1 MAMAALSSEISAL
14 ATVSV
19 FFMKSTISEISFTFS
34 ACFSSASLWAWTI
47 SAISLSSLVM
57 VSVCSSMVRA
67 NTWASFVSSARSCS
81 HVSLASRSSA
91 SSVSS
96 VEIILSMAEITS
108 SKWLP
113 EVAAVAA
120 RARSLASP
128 DRRLASLSVATA
140 DFCWCAL
147 AVPMVSWTKEAPRS
161 WDAKDFLKRSRL
173 SSLCRMEIALLMA
186 ASSPERS
193 AWRTFHSSFL
203 AVRADCTCVMYFLSF
218 VTWSSRVSFSSTDCS
233 RDMPLAPPS
242 LLMSLREVLAVSSS
256 SFLDSISLL

>member
-1 MAMAALSSEISAL
+1 
-14 ATVSV
+14 
-19 FFMKSTISEISFTFS
+19 
-34 ACFSSASLWAWTI
+34 
-47 SAISLSSLVM
+47 M
-57 VSVCSSMVRA
+57 VSICSSMVREMRTA
-67 NTWASFVSSARSCS
+67 LRVPSSRFASQSSFF
-81 HVSLASRSSA
+81 SRSSA
-91 SSVSS
+91 SSVLRRAT
-96 VEIILSMAEITS
+96 ILSTAAMTS
-108 SKWLP
+108 SKWP
-113 EVAAVAA
+113 EACMRAESCARRVSLVAA
-120 RARSLASP
+120 RAPLISLMAAVLRMACVVIDSW
-128 DRRLASLSVATA
+128 RKRKVLS
-140 DFCWCAL
+140 W
-147 AVPMVSWTKEAPRS
+147 EEN
-161 WDAKDFLKRSRL
+161 DFLKRSRL